1 VDVRRPHPHR
11 VMRAAASRRI
21 VDAMTTP
28 TDPPHLPPADGA
40 RGAAAQPTE
49 PRRRPLVW
57 IAVCTVLALAVVGV
71 TIWAL
76 SLQSDLDDQRH
87 QTAEAQQQADTASA
101 EVDQITQDVNDA
113 LDQAGQ
119 AGAAAKEDLQGA
131 LADLKDRLGALG
143 DESKPPAEGSG
154 SAEETAPI
162 TATATAV
169 ENTTPDGR

>member
-1 VDVRRPHPHR
+1 
-11 VMRAAASRRI
+11 M
-21 VDAMTTP
+21 
-28 TDPPHLPPADGA
+28 
-40 RGAAAQPTE
+40 
-49 PRRRPLVW
+49 
-57 IAVCTVLALAVVGV
+57 LALAVVGV

-76 SLQSDLDDQRH
+76 SLQSDLDDQRDR
-87 QTAEAQQQADTASA
+87 TAEAQQQADKASA